1 MAHTKKIVGELER
14 AAKQYKADGEQEME
28 KYQNQDQANQTG
40 RQFNLWLRRM
50 VKLFIQEELMRAKMH
65 QILSYNENL
74 VIKKEDD
81 LEDDIKI
88 AEKRISEFFQEEDPD
103 VMKQIRVY
111 EDWIRSVYKYTL
123 PCEDHEY
130 LLWGQSLN
138 YKVIAKINELQYQRY
153 NT

>member
-74 VIKKEDD
+74 IIKKEDD
-81 LEDDIKI
+81 PEDDIKI
-88 AEKRISEFFQEEDPD
+88 AETRISEFFQEEDPD
-103 VMKQIRVY
+103 VMKQIRKY
-111 EDWIRSVYKYTL
+111 EDWIRSVYKPSDEEVMYCVQTRNFNPSKTML
-123 PCEDHEY
+123 QN
-130 LLWGQSLN
+130 LLNSN
-138 YKVIAKINELQYQRY
+138 III
-153 NT
+153 